1 MVPQVATVTPT
12 ATNQSAHTAT
22 ATAVVVDRGVLAVIG
37 EKIHT
42 QAEATSKILTM
53 LPQCWER
60 MAVEEGDQAQVRRL
74 GVEAGR
80 GVRIIWGSV
89 NDVQRQFPNRYTT
102 ERVEIDQQQ

>member
-12 ATNQSAHTAT
+12 ATNQLAHTAT

-53 LPQCWER
+53 LPQGER

-80 GVRIIWGSV
+80 AVYALYGV
-89 NDVQRQFPNRYTT
+89 Q
-102 ERVEIDQQQ
+102 